1 MRHVRTNLVFI
12 FEYPVEFYESSA
24 AGAEEYMYL
33 FPIAIAHVVVVAFG
47 LELSTVALGL
57 LVVDTFHV
65 LAGL

>member
-1 MRHVRTNLVFI
+1 MS
-12 FEYPVEFYESSA
+12 SSA

-65 LAGL
+65 LCRFMTFVN